1 MDGSS
6 TRMLT
11 QFQPRARQDGVV
23 LIVALI
29 VLVVMT
35 LAGIA
40 LVRSV
45 DTTNLIAGNMA
56 FQQAAT
62 QSGDTGVEAAVTW
75 LQNNAGPTL
84 NLDHPSAGYKASKSY
99 IGTDDPAA
107 GKSWDYF
114 WNNSLPVTPYTVAT
128 ANSGNQDAA
137 GNTVSYIIQRLCN
150 TTGAPT
156 SATCAIVVT
165 ASAANG
171 NSQDSGAVA
180 LQYSN
185 QYYYRITAQV
195 KGPHHSLSYVQA
207 IIAM

>member
-1 MDGSS
+1 
-6 TRMLT
+6 MLT
-11 QFQPRARQDGVV
+11 QLQPRARQDGVV

-62 QSGDTGVEAAVTW
+62 QSGDTGIEAAVTW
-75 LQNNAGPTL
+75 LQNNAGPPL
-84 NLDHPSAGYKASKSY
+84 YLDHPSAGYKASKPY
-99 IGTDDPAA
+99 IGGGDPAA
-107 GKSWDYF
+107 GKSWNDF
-114 WNNSLPVTPYTVAT
+114 WANSLPITPYTVAT
-128 ANSGNQDAA
+128 ANSGNKDAA

-150 TTGAPT
+150 TTGDPT
-156 SATCAIVVT
+156 YVTTGCAVVTT
-165 ASAANG
+165 ASASNG

-180 LQYSN
+180 LQYSS
-185 QYYYRITAQV
+185 QYYYRITAQI
-195 KGPHHSLSYVQA
+195 KGPHNSLSYVQA